1 MLEACQQY
9 VVAKRSNLTHWHP
22 VLGWF
27 AQTIDTSLQDAT
39 PSVKLQL
46 ACLWTGRIVTHLIGE
61 GHQFYPRYFLQFS
74 YKKCIS
80 DKDQFALCLLS
91 IFSLEQPLTE
101 FVEKEVPSPIEQ
113 QSTSS
118 IGANIFRRAFLEAR
132 TNRNNSTKNYRKLGS
147 PEATKIALICSLY
160 QTALHT
166 LTQMKIEIL
175 TGTYNKLAH
184 NHTCKLYID

>member
-1 MLEACQQY
+1 MWYPNQQKKS
-9 VVAKRSNLTHWHP
+9 VRS
-22 VLGWF
+22 
-27 AQTIDTSLQDAT
+27 
-39 PSVKLQL
+39 
-46 ACLWTGRIVTHLIGE
+46 
-61 GHQFYPRYFLQFS
+61 
-74 YKKCIS
+74 
-80 DKDQFALCLLS
+80 LS
-91 IFSLEQPLTE
+91 ILYSEQPLTE
-101 FVEKEVPSPIEQ
+101 FVEKEVPPPVEQ

-175 TGTYNKLAH
+175 TGIYNRSVLQ
-184 NHTCKLYID
+184 CKMIHANDIWTNNIYKNRTVLSRQNSLSHVAVFDYPGTALWTESVFRSLGS